1 MDGQIR
7 WLSRGVIAVT
17 SALWALTPLAFLVTG
32 DVLSAAVSATL
43 LGGLLVVYTRAVADR
58 VKGAP
63 AVRPLRTVACFAL
76 IVYGALPFLGPVWI
90 YTPFTVAAAGL
101 LLLRFRLAV
110 TVLVAVT
117 VLEFPLTRLLQDPSP
132 VAALQNSAGV
142 SAAAVVLFG
151 LVRYAASVRELR
163 ELRAA
168 LADNAV
174 DQDRARLAGE
184 LHDLLGQTLTSITLK
199 TELAAALMP
208 LDRQRAVGEVSSAIA
223 IAAEAR
229 EQIGDVVA
237 ARRLLDVGAELSAA
251 IALVELAGADCDL
264 HLGIS
269 EIDERTGD
277 ALGWVVREMA
287 TNIVRHS
294 DARHCRISLD
304 SADGRI
310 RLLIR
315 NDGVRHEPGR
325 RRGSGLD
332 GLRRR
337 VAALGGALTAD
348 ATGDDFEVRVW
359 LPVADDQEK
368 VVSVDSSTA
377 G

>member
-1 MDGQIR
+1 VDGQIR

-32 DVLSAAVSATL
+32 DALRAAASGLL
-43 LGGLLVVYTRAVADR
+43 LGGLLVVYTRAVGDR
-58 VKGAP
+58 VKGVP
-63 AVRPLRTVACFAL
+63 AVHPLLTVAAFAL
-76 IVYGALPFLGPVWI
+76 VVYGALPFLGSVWI

-110 TVLVAVT
+110 TVLAAVT
-117 VLEFPLTRLLQDPSP
+117 VAEFPLTRLLQDPSP
-132 VAALQNSAGV
+132 MAALQNSAGV

-168 LADNAV
+168 LAETAV

-208 LDRQRAVGEVSSAIA
+208 LDRQRAVDEVSSAIA

-229 EQIGDVVA
+229 EQVGDVVA

-304 SADGRI
+304 SADGRV

-315 NDGVRHEPGR
+315 NDGVRHEPAR
-325 RRGSGLD
+325 KRGSGLA

-359 LPVADDQEK
+359 LPVVDDQER